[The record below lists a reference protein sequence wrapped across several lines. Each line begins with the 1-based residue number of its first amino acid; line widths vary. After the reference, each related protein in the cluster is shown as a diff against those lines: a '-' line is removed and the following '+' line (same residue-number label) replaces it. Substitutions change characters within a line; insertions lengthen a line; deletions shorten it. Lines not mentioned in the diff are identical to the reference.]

1 MSDFLKYTAG
11 LAILDKLD
19 TQDNTIDK
27 QNKALKEKNEALQE
41 AEHKAGMEEAAWE
54 FERRRRVELEQE
66 NKQLKELLAK
76 PMHEIAAK
84 DGNFKGAYEK
94 QQEMLAD
101 WIVSQRAFKEMAM
114 KYGKLAGK
122 TPEEIN
128 AEGMAAKETIING
141 KSQFGNIINE
151 ETKAAAK
158 RKKEHEEKQA
168 QAKSPPVST

>member
-84 DGNFKGAYEK
+84 DGNFRGAYEK
-94 QQEMLAD
+94 QQEMMAF
-101 WIVSQRAFKEMAM
+101 WITSQRAFKEIAQ
-114 KYGKLAGK
+114 KYGKALGK
-122 TPEEIN
+122 TQEEVIED
-128 AEGMAAKETIING
+128 AKVAKEAVLNDQ
-141 KSQFGNIINE
+141 SEFGNTVTESEKI
-151 ETKAAAK
+151 ALQ
-158 RKKEHEEKQA
+158 RKKNRDDKGGH
-168 QAKSPPVST
+168 SI